1 MTLELKERPLAR
13 VVLLVVAGSAAVSL
27 GCASSHDLASGG
39 TNLLGGGYYESKLA
53 GGIYHISVK
62 TNFAPWVNRAGAR
75 ASWRNRA
82 EALCSGVGYRE
93 VDISEGSYEQ
103 GPAVF
108 ALPYIITT
116 RDGYAVC
123 KNVALSDDE
132 AMASIGRARSK

>member
-1 MTLELKERPLAR
+1 
-13 VVLLVVAGSAAVSL
+13 
-27 GCASSHDLASGG
+27 
-39 TNLLGGGYYESKLA
+39 GGYYESKLA
-53 GGIYHISVK
+53 DGIYHMSVK
-62 TNFAPWVNRAGAR
+62 TNFAPWVNRAGAT

-82 EALCSGVGYRE
+82 EALCGAGYRE
-93 VDISEGSYEQ
+93 LDVHESSYEQ

-123 KNVALSDDE
+123 KDVALSDDE